1 MAPPSK
7 NQQVAEVMRFLDSDR
22 NEGRDL
28 KDIATEI
35 VDGFH
40 EMLLSA
46 VKKPATPLRR
56 GQLIKSPYDAKVR
69 RVAWLSDQENAVWIV
84 HETSSY
90 GWLGPL
96 LPATWE
102 YCEDFRPKRRVE
114 VDGKGKMLEMTD
126 EEIEEAW
133 SNPDYRVGDQVS
145 QHQREHTYEV
155 IATGP
160 VCVLM
165 RHTKTGVLLVD
176 SNKNLGQYYKKE
188 LKGGSEW

>member
-46 VKKPATPLRR
+46 VKKPATPLRL
-56 GQLIKSPYDAKVR
+56 GMLIKAPWDGKVR
-69 RVAWLSDQENAVWIV
+69 RIAWLDDEAGVVWV
-84 HETSSY
+84 VNETSSY
-90 GWLGPL
+90 GWLGHISP
-96 LPATWE
+96 PVWD
-102 YCEDFRPKRRVE
+102 YCEEFRPKRRVE

-160 VCVLM
+160 ACALM
-165 RHTKTGVLLVD
+165 RNSKTGGLQVD